1 MHKFRQIGIKNE
13 DCVGLM
19 DILGWMDILGLW
31 IAMSLRAGEMGY
43 MENLLA
49 GAIKPHN
56 MNLLSEKYSG
66 GKGICVAHVL
76 LG

>member
-1 MHKFRQIGIKNE
+1 
-13 DCVGLM
+13 
-19 DILGWMDILGLW
+19 
-31 IAMSLRAGEMGY
+31 MSLRAGEMGY

-56 MNLLSEKYSG
+56 MNLLSEKYNG
-66 GKGICVAHVL
+66 GKGICVAHLL